1 MSTSTSQD
9 TLLNQMEA
17 IGIKSTTSMTTL
29 GQNTPTPR
37 GNISNETLQLL
48 ETAATKLS
56 NNKKG
61 VKRPREDSTNE
72 DERSQYPADSK
83 PLYLKTKSLHRRKLA
98 LATNIH
104 QIQQGLAQN
113 KYPTQVNFRCGFPA
127 NGEEGFKS
135 QWQGIVKKCK
145 EDLTYLIMQDLNSK
159 YQATKA
165 QIQGNLELLKGILNN
180 QQFFEIKNFLDEKY
194 VSHTCSHE
202 QGKWP
207 I

>member
-29 GQNTPTPR
+29 GQDTPTPR
-37 GNISNETLQLL
+37 GNISNDTLQLL

-56 NNKKG
+56 NKIG
-61 VKRPREDSTNE
+61 VKRPREDCTNE
-72 DERSQYPADSK
+72 DERSQYPAVSK

-98 LATNIH
+98 LAANIH
-104 QIQQGLAQN
+104 QIQQRLAQN

-127 NGEEGFKS
+127 NREEGFKS

-145 EDLTYLIMQDLNSK
+145 EDLFNHARS
-159 YQATKA
+159 
-165 QIQGNLELLKGILNN
+165 
-180 QQFFEIKNFLDEKY
+180 
-194 VSHTCSHE
+194 
-202 QGKWP
+202 
-207 I
+207 